1 MGSSPIFSFSMRA
14 SAIFLLFALCAI
26 AFAQTVD
33 RFSVDD
39 FTRGS
44 DVSNSQQVTFT
55 ATTALTESDP
65 VQTAFNSRVYDNCVS
80 GIDAALLGCARE
92 MYIDVYLSNAGRD
105 FVSAILPFSNL
116 DFEGSWD
123 ISTPKGGNADYW
135 LQYDG
140 GNGSRDVDIN
150 GLGGLDLTDE
160 ESAFYSVGIYSPN
173 GGICE
178 GAVDIDVIIG
188 TDYTRDDI
196 ANDIDFS
203 EFTGDCDFT
212 NVGAVDVLVP
222 SVDGV
227 DAVITQITGIGLP
240 DPSASQTPA
249 PSPTR
254 TPEPSASRTPSPS
267 GPCVRFCTCPS
278 FTCAIL
284 YDNPYSFNDFDL
296 GFRTSQ
302 EILDD
307 SDEEIVY
314 VPVPVTV
321 TVPTVTVPTVTVP
334 TVTVPTVTI
343 PTVTVPTV
351 TIPSVTVP

>member
-1 MGSSPIFSFSMRA
+1 MG
-14 SAIFLLFALCAI
+14 
-26 AFAQTVD
+26 
-33 RFSVDD
+33 
-39 FTRGS
+39 
-44 DVSNSQQVTFT
+44 
-55 ATTALTESDP
+55 
-65 VQTAFNSRVYDNCVS
+65 
-80 GIDAALLGCARE
+80 LLGCARE

-105 FVSAILPFSNL
+105 FFSAILPFSNL

-140 GNGSRDVDIN
+140 SNGSRDVDIN
-150 GLGGLDLTDE
+150 GLGGLDLTDGGLATGLRIFAVTDQ
-160 ESAFYSVGIYSPN
+160 ESAFYPVGIYSPN

-240 DPSASQTPA
+240 DPS
-249 PSPTR
+249 PTR
-254 TPEPSASRTPSPS
+254 TPEPSASRTPAPSPS
-267 GPCVRFCTCPS
+267 RTPAPSVTPTPSRTPSPQCTEICNCPV
-278 FTCAIL
+278 FTCHL
-284 YDNPYSFNDFDL
+284 VYDF
-296 GFRTSQ
+296 
-302 EILDD
+302 DD
-307 SDEEIVY
+307 SDEVFY
-314 VPVPVTV
+314 N
-321 TVPTVTVPTVTVP
+321 
-334 TVTVPTVTI
+334 
-343 PTVTVPTV
+343 
-351 TIPSVTVP
+351 

>member
-1 MGSSPIFSFSMRA
+1 MMVGIKPLRPHFAISSPIFSFSMRA

-150 GLGGLDLTDE
+150 GLGGLDLTDGGLATGLRIFAVTDQ

-254 TPEPSASRTPSPS
+254 TPQPSASRTPAPSPS
-267 GPCVRFCTCPS
+267 RTPQPSSTPTPSRTPSPQCTEICNCPV
-278 FTCAIL
+278 FTCHL
-284 YDNPYSFNDFDL
+284 VYDF
-296 GFRTSQ
+296 
-302 EILDD
+302 DD
-307 SDEEIVY
+307 SDEVFY
-314 VPVPVTV
+314 N
-321 TVPTVTVPTVTVP
+321 
-334 TVTVPTVTI
+334 
-343 PTVTVPTV
+343 
-351 TIPSVTVP
+351 